1 MVCLTANAR
10 RWLPKRL
17 VLKETVNVTA
27 GCDQWRTFLNTSVI
41 ARVTSQVGDI
51 SDHLG
56 DYKLLQKGPVRCN
69 LFMQYKI
76 VRTTGGRYELA
87 LHVRLEC
94 DTPFET
100 ACSSLKIITHS
111 R

>member
-1 MVCLTANAR
+1 
-10 RWLPKRL
+10 L
-17 VLKETVNVTA
+17 VLKEIVDVA
-27 GCDQWRTFLNTSVI
+27 VDCDQWRILLKGAVI

-51 SDHLG
+51 SDQLD
-56 DYKLLQKGPVRCN
+56 DYKLLQKGPVRCI

-76 VRTTGGRYELA
+76 VCTAGDRCELT

-94 DTPFET
+94 DWLFET
-100 ACSSLKIITHS
+100 ACSYLKIITHS